1 MKRHVL
7 TLVGVLSLLATAGAA
22 FAQNGVIRVNV
33 PFKFQVNRS
42 ALPAGEYSL
51 SPIGGSS
58 QVLLIRGTDKSIMAS
73 NANAVESGRPSDR
86 TKLVFRCYGD
96 RYFGDLDRGT
106 RSRTPVSEEFS
117 GVRSGFGHPGT
128 RRDSVR
134 LAALKSTAARSI
146 SLRLGPW
153 GAFSKAPPLYF
164 V

>member
-7 TLVGVLSLLATAGAA
+7 TLVGVLSLLVTAGAA

-58 QVLLIRGTDKSIMAS
+58 QVVLIRGTDKSIMAS
-73 NANAVESGRPSDR
+73 NANAVESGRQSDR

-96 RYFGDLDRGT
+96 RYFLSEIWIAGYDRG
-106 RSRTPVSEEFS
+106 RQFPKSSLESE
-117 GVRSGFGHPGT
+117 V
-128 RRDSVR
+128 
-134 LAALKSTAARSI
+134 ALDTQEHDVILYA
-146 SLRLGPW
+146 SLR
-153 GAFSKAPPLYF
+153 
-164 V
+164 